1 METVNTKL
9 GGNKA
14 DSAINVQSIKS
25 SPDNFKSK
33 KH

>member
-1 METVNTKL
+1 METVNTEL

-25 SPDNFKSK
+25 SPRQF
-33 KH
+33 